1 MFCSSM
7 FQSDVSPYI
16 ISPYCCWN
24 LWAIWLG
31 MALGT
36 RPWKPAI
43 VATNAATI
51 GRYQCSS
58 WVTVNV
64 SNASILS
71 QETSTLSSYAWVLG
85 RPSTKCCGYL
95 KISEIWKSE
104 NLGSVNPGLVTSG
117 DICRKLRALA
127 SASFSLACTESW
139 TCLIYLILLDCTWR
153 S

>member
-7 FQSDVSPYI
+7 FQSDVSPKI
-16 ISPYCCWN
+16 KPPYCCWN

-95 KISEIWKSE
+95 KISEIWKSLKIWKSWICE
-104 NLGSVNPGLVTSG
+104 SWIG
-117 DICRKLRALA
+117 DIRRHLPENYGPWLRHP
-127 SASFSLACTESW
+127 SLWPAPKVEHA
-139 TCLIYLILLDCTWR
+139 
-153 S
+153 